1 MGSSLGQRLRALR
14 VERGLS
20 QADLAGDLVS
30 PSYVSLIEADR
41 RSPERDV
48 LDGLARR
55 LGCSALY
62 LESGVVP
69 EEINEQRLQ
78 LKFADIALA
87 NGAVGEAHDRFRAMS
102 VQASSEIRHAAIWG
116 LARTEEALGNLH
128 EALTHLESLLDAT
141 RAGEPGTPGLLTLL
155 IERCGIYRMAG
166 DFARSIEVGEDAVR
180 EVRAL
185 GLEGSEDEIR
195 LASSLV
201 GSYWARGD
209 MFSAQHLAHRVVER
223 AEKLSS
229 RKAQGSAYW
238 NASMV
243 AAARGQLTDALEL
256 AAKTLALLAED
267 SPDRSMA
274 GMRIT
279 YAWLLLQFDPP
290 RLDEADAM
298 LSQARGVL
306 EEMSFS
312 PHLANCETEM
322 ARSALLHGEY
332 DEAVLIAGRAIARCT
347 DTGAAELEHAR
358 VVSGLARILGGAA
371 DDGAGMVRDAA
382 TQLAAMG
389 SRHEAAQAWREL
401 AEALIQRGRPEQA
414 IDAFRQ
420 AADFAGVRSTTIR
433 ADMPDPVLAS
443 TVPARS
449 ASPAPASP
457 APASPV
463 PASPVTVPISAL
475 PDGPVPASVSD

>member
-14 VERGLS
+14 IERGLS

-55 LGCSALY
+55 LGCSALF

-87 NGAVGEAHDRFRAMS
+87 NGDLGAAHDRFRALS
-102 VQASSEIRHAAIWG
+102 AQASSEIRHAASWG

-128 EALTHLESLLDAT
+128 EALTHLESLLEAT

-155 IERCGIYRMAG
+155 IGRCRIYRQAG

-180 EVRAL
+180 EVRQL
-185 GLEGSEDEIR
+185 GLEGSEEEIR

-209 MFSAQHLAHRVVER
+209 MFSAQHLARRVIER
-223 AEKLSS
+223 AEKLGS
-229 RKAQGSAYW
+229 RTAQGAAYW
-238 NASMV
+238 NACTV

-256 AAKTLALLAED
+256 ATKTLALLSED

-279 YAWLLLQFDPP
+279 YAWLLLQCDPP

-298 LSQARGVL
+298 LTRARDTL

-322 ARSALLHGEY
+322 ARSALLRGDYE
-332 DEAVLIAGRAIARCT
+332 ESMRVAGQAIVRCT
-347 DTGAAELEHAR
+347 GTGATELEHAR
-358 VVSGLARILGGAA
+358 VVSGLAQIMAGEAGQGAE
-371 DDGAGMVRDAA
+371 MVSSAA
-382 TQLAAMG
+382 IRLAEMG

-414 IDAFRQ
+414 IDALRR

-433 ADMPDPVLAS
+433 AD
-443 TVPARS
+443 
-449 ASPAPASP
+449 
-457 APASPV
+457 
-463 PASPVTVPISAL
+463 L
-475 PDGPVPASVSD
+475 PGPVPAGIRD